1 MNLIMENWRRH
12 LKGKE
17 IPEPG
22 DQADGPT
29 DEDRKIAK
37 FFFSGAEEDDSN
49 TGQAIFLAQDLDP
62 GMAVDDIVKWGKAAR
77 EIIDIGLFL
86 PIDGESEKEAK
97 RSNNRKKFLRLK
109 QLEKELWEI
118 TDRLISIVESDPDL
132 SRADLWKHQTKR
144 NRLQAMIIRAPM
156 AAHEARKRRPVGS
169 PHSPNNYGQG
179 EWFEF
184 LRAIVPD

>member
-1 MNLIMENWRRH
+1 MENWRRH

-77 EIIDIGLFL
+77 EIIDAAWANPMRSGGREETVDGLTWSAL
-86 PIDGESEKEAK
+86 EA
-97 RSNNRKKFLRLK
+97 
-109 QLEKELWEI
+109 
-118 TDRLISIVESDPDL
+118 V
-132 SRADLWKHQTKR
+132 A
-144 NRLQAMIIRAPM
+144 
-156 AAHEARKRRPVGS
+156 
-169 PHSPNNYGQG
+169 
-179 EWFEF
+179 
-184 LRAIVPD
+184 VPAS